1 MVFGLDGAPLAHA
14 FHPLGAAAA
23 GSCKPSQAAGLQ
35 EFLGAVRR
43 RFGVVL
49 FAAQLD
55 ETPPYAKPPRVLGVP
70 TCLNLSIPSSA
81 PSGRSS
87 PVTKT
92 TSSPAPMAA
101 PKARTRLRLSSYNSA
116 SIPPLDQ
123 HHQTASGRLLA
134 PDDRRSDPG
143 FPTGQARGLK
153 AHGAG
158 STPTPSS
165 TPRPQCSAA
174 QPVGQQPAANRYK
187 IAREEL
193 TERNVRCHR
202 LNPQGAAPWAA

>member
-23 GSCKPSQAAGLQ
+23 GSCKPSQATGLQ

-101 PKARTRLRLSSYNSA
+101 PKARTRLRIVELQLRIDPAARPTSPDSFRS
-116 SIPPLDQ
+116 
-123 HHQTASGRLLA
+123 LA
-134 PDDRRSDPG
+134 GTRRSAIRPRLSHGLDPW
-143 FPTGQARGLK
+143 LK

>member
-23 GSCKPSQAAGLQ
+23 GSCKPSEAAGLQ

-49 FAAQLD
+49 FAAQLG
-55 ETPPYAKPPRVLGVP
+55 ETPPYAKPPKGFGGADVLELINTVERTIRPIKPGHE
-70 TCLNLSIPSSA
+70 
-81 PSGRSS
+81 
-87 PVTKT
+87 T

-165 TPRPQCSAA
+165 TPRLQCSAA